1 MSSGLGRIALVVLI
15 SLCCGSSTPGFG
27 TQPARGVADDPTALV
42 RRATQNALAARSH
55 QQPLRYQIRKVDK
68 RSDTTKVIVE
78 TKDGAVARLIAIDG
92 KHLSAEADQAE
103 LYRLNHLSGH
113 LKLQE
118 HRRKREQEM
127 SDRVNRLMHLLPEAF
142 LYRYEGMTP
151 CKSGQCYR
159 LGFSPNPQFDPP
171 REEAKIFRGL
181 AGEVWIDPTE
191 ERMVKLDARL
201 IEEVDFGWGI
211 VGRLHKGG
219 TILLEQTHVARHRWE
234 LTHMKLSL
242 TGKAL
247 LIKSLD
253 IQTTVDKSD
262 FSPVRQ
268 GISYRQAIQ
277 LLENPG
283 PSESLAVAIPE

>member
-1 MSSGLGRIALVVLI
+1 MAPLAFVVLI
-15 SLCCGSSTPGFG
+15 SLCSGSSAPGSG
-27 TQPARGVADDPTALV
+27 TQAARGVADDPSALV

-55 QQPLRYQIRKVDK
+55 HQPLRYQVRKVDK
-68 RSDTTKVIVE
+68 RSDTTKKIVE

-92 KHLSAEADQAE
+92 KPLNAEADQAE
-103 LYRLNHLSGH
+103 LHRLNYLSGH
-113 LKLQE
+113 PKLQE

-127 SDRVNRLMHLLPEAF
+127 SDRVNRLMRLLPEAF

-151 CKSGQCYR
+151 CRNGQCYR
-159 LGFSPNPQFDPP
+159 LRFTPNPQFDPP
-171 REEAKIFRGL
+171 REEAKFFRGM
-181 AGEVWIDPTE
+181 AGEVWIDLAE

-201 IEEVDFGWGI
+201 IEEVHFGWGI
-211 VGRLHKGG
+211 IGRLHKGG
-219 TILLEQTHVARHRWE
+219 TILLEQTHVGSHRWE

-253 IQTTVDKSD
+253 IQMTEDKSE
-262 FSPVRQ
+262 FSPVSP
-268 GISYRQAIQ
+268 GMSYRQAIQ

-283 PSESLAVAIPE
+283 ASESLAVGDPK